1 MASAV
6 ESEGPVAIAPA
17 EKSAICSA
25 VEPGPGAGV
34 GPSKERVMSGPI
46 ATDLCVI
53 GGGSGGLAVAAGA
66 VQMGAKVV
74 LIEKAKM
81 GGDCL
86 NYGCVPSKSLIA
98 AGRAA
103 QTVRTAARFGVNGHE
118 PAIDFRAVH
127 AHVHGVIAAIAP
139 HDSEER
145 FAGLGVRVLRA
156 AARFT
161 GPREVEVAGQ
171 RVRARRFVI
180 ATGSSPAVPPVPGLA
195 EAPHLTNES
204 IFDLTERPEHL
215 IVLGGGP
222 IGCELAQA
230 HRRLGARVTL
240 LELFRVLPK
249 DDPAAVEI
257 VRRRLLDEG
266 IDLREQVQVTGVGRE
281 RNGIA
286 VTIAQANLE
295 HTIVGSHL
303 LVAAGRR
310 VNVEGLGL
318 EAAGVDYSP
327 KGIAVDDRLR
337 TSNRRIYAIGDV
349 AGGYQFTHIAAYHA
363 GIVIRNALFRL
374 PAKVD
379 TRAVPWVTY
388 TEPEL
393 AQVGLTEAMASEQ
406 GVEVEVLTWP
416 FAENDRAQT
425 ERKTDGFVKALLD
438 RRGRIR
444 GATIVGERAG
454 ELIQPWVLAIAEGL
468 KIGSLAQ
475 FIAPYPTLGEASKR
489 AAGSYYAPKLFSAR
503 TRSIVRLLQRLG

>member
-1 MASAV
+1 MAD
-6 ESEGPVAIAPA
+6 
-17 EKSAICSA
+17 
-25 VEPGPGAGV
+25 
-34 GPSKERVMSGPI
+34 PI

-66 VQMGAKVV
+66 VQMGAGVV
-74 LIEKAKM
+74 LIEKGKM

-86 NYGCVPSKSLIA
+86 NYGCVPSKALIA
-98 AGRAA
+98 AGKAA
-103 QTVRTAARFGVNGHE
+103 QTIRSAGRFGVNGHE
-118 PAIDFRAVH
+118 PAVDYLAVH
-127 AHVHGVIAAIAP
+127 AHVHGVIGAIAP
-139 HDSEER
+139 HDSQER
-145 FAGLGVRVLRA
+145 FEGLGVKVLRA
-156 AARFT
+156 PARFK

-180 ATGSSPAVPPVPGLA
+180 ATGSLPAIPPVPGLP
-195 EAPHLTNES
+195 EAPHLTNET

-230 HRRLGARVTL
+230 QRRLGARVTV

-249 DDPAAVEI
+249 DDPAAVDI
-257 VRRRLLDEG
+257 VRRRLLEEG
-266 IDLREQVQVTGVGRE
+266 IDLREQAQVTGVERE
-281 RNGIA
+281 GNGVA
-286 VTIAQANLE
+286 VTLRQADRE
-295 HTIVGSHL
+295 QRIVGSHL
-303 LVAAGRR
+303 LVATGRR
-310 VNVEGLGL
+310 ANVEGLGL
-318 EAAGVDYSP
+318 EAAGVDYSA
-327 KGIAVDDRLR
+327 KGITVDARLR

-349 AGGYQFTHIAAYHA
+349 AGGYQFTHMAAYHA
-363 GIVIRNALFRL
+363 GIVIRNALFWL

-393 AQVGLTEAMASEQ
+393 AQVGLTEASAREQ
-406 GVEVEVLTWP
+406 GVEVQVLSWP

-425 ERKTDGFVKALLD
+425 ERATEGFVKVLLD
-438 RRGRIR
+438 HRGRIR

-475 FIAPYPTLGEASKR
+475 FIAPYPTFGEASKR
-489 AAGSYYAPKLFSAR
+489 AAGSYYTPKLFSPR
-503 TRSIVRLLQRLG
+503 TRSVVRFLQRFS